1 MKVLGIVGSPRKGG
15 NTDILVEK
23 VLSGAKEKGNTTN
36 KIFLNDLNIKPCQAC
51 MSCKKTG
58 KCAIDDDMQKVYAQ
72 ILKSDCLVLGTPI
85 YWLGATAQMKTFIDR
100 WYALLDANYNTK
112 LKGKSAIIITVCGA
126 PEISMTD
133 FAVQTFEKMFGFIG
147 IELKGKITTSA
158 REKAEVL
165 KNKAVLEEAFSI
177 GTQLTP

>member
-1 MKVLGIVGSPRKGG
+1 MTVLGIVGSPRRGG
-15 NTDILVEK
+15 NTDSLVDTA
-23 VLSGAKEKGNTTN
+23 LSGAQERGNTTN

-58 KCAIDDDMQKVYAQ
+58 KCAIDDDMQKVYTQ
-72 ILKSDCLVLGTPI
+72 VLESDCLILGTPI
-85 YWLGATAQMKTFIDR
+85 YWLGASAQMKTFIDR

-112 LKGKSAIIITVCGA
+112 LKGKSAVIIAICGA
-126 PEISMTD
+126 PETSMTD
-133 FAVQTFEKMFGFIG
+133 FTIQTFEKIFSFIG

-165 KNKAVLEEAFSI
+165 ENKTVLEEAFSL
-177 GTQLTP
+177 GAKL